1 MLCESE
7 LCQDCG
13 GLCFLLSFRLCV
25 GNRQNRVEEGSG
37 SRQRRR
43 KGMQFARTGRE
54 FGDVPV
60 IPTREASRNKEELK
74 VSTTAGE
81 SVMMRTGAAG

>member
-7 LCQDCG
+7 LCQDRG

-25 GNRQNRVEEGSG
+25 GNRRVEEGSG

-60 IPTREASRNKEELK
+60 ILTSEASRNKEELK
-74 VSTTAGE
+74 VSTRAGE
-81 SVMMRTGAAG
+81 SAMMRTGAAG